1 MLPILGFVL
10 LVQTDCP
17 MFLHSSIPH
26 SSLPFFSFT
35 PLLVRSDFSHIIYV
49 GLSVPT
55 RARLQLNYICYRK
68 GFNTELQFG
77 DSECIFVMR
86 ILMTSRFVSFSQT
99 ESFYWPLGRK
109 HSVVEAVPI
118 I

>member
-17 MFLHSSIPH
+17 MFQHSSIPH
-26 SSLPFFSFT
+26 STLLLSPFFSFT

-55 RARLQLNYICYRK
+55 RARLQLNSICYRK
-68 GFNTELQFG
+68 GFNTELEFG
-77 DSECIFVMR
+77 DSECVFVMR

-99 ESFYWPLGRK
+99 ESFY
-109 HSVVEAVPI
+109 
-118 I
+118 